1 MRFQFGISFNYKSIL
16 KLLKIDNNKNNTKRI
31 YLVEF
36 IIKLCQYYF
45 IIKKGEQN
53 LKKKTKILI
62 VISLI
67 ILIILFGILKIQ
79 NFILK
84 KIYKTDY
91 SEYVYKYSEENN
103 IDPLLTF
110 AIIKAESNF
119 NRNIKSKSGAIGLMQ
134 LMESTALEEAE
145 EVNEEIIVTES
156 LYNPEINIKIGTKYY
171 SKLIKKYNNNTLLAL
186 AAYNAGIGNVDN
198 WIKQGIIKPD
208 GSDIENIPF
217 KETNNYVRKIVR
229 DYKIYQ
235 DLYK

>member
-1 MRFQFGISFNYKSIL
+1 M
-16 KLLKIDNNKNNTKRI
+16 
-31 YLVEF
+31 
-36 IIKLCQYYF
+36 
-45 IIKKGEQN
+45 
-53 LKKKTKILI
+53 KKKTKILI

-84 KIYKTDY
+84 KIYKTNY
-91 SEYVYKYSEENN
+91 SEYVYKYSGENN

-145 EVNEEIIVTES
+145 EVNQEIVVTES

-171 SKLIKKYNNNTLLAL
+171 AKLIKKYNNK
-186 AAYNAGIGNVDN
+186 IGRAHV
-198 WIKQGIIKPD
+198 
-208 GSDIENIPF
+208 
-217 KETNNYVRKIVR
+217 
-229 DYKIYQ
+229 
-235 DLYK
+235 

>member
-1 MRFQFGISFNYKSIL
+1 M
-16 KLLKIDNNKNNTKRI
+16 
-31 YLVEF
+31 
-36 IIKLCQYYF
+36 
-45 IIKKGEQN
+45 
-53 LKKKTKILI
+53 KKKTKILI

-67 ILIILFGILKIQ
+67 ILIMLFGILEIQ

-84 KIYKTDY
+84 KIYKTNY
-91 SEYVYKYSEENN
+91 SEYVYKYSQEND

-134 LMESTALEEAE
+134 LIESTAIEQAE

-198 WIKQGIIKPD
+198 WIGQGIIKAD

-235 DLYK
+235 NLYK